1 MTELSNDPVLVDIDS
16 RGVATVTLNNPD
28 KHNAF
33 DDEIISQLTQV
44 FTDISENEEVRLMV
58 LAANGKSFCAG
69 ADLGWMKRMANYSY
83 QENLHDANGLAN
95 MLKALNFIPQP
106 TIAKIQGAAFGGAVG
121 LASCCDIV
129 IASEKASFSLSEVKF
144 GLIPATISP
153 YVVSAIGIKAARRYF
168 QTAERFF
175 ADKAQQLGL
184 VDEVTTPEELNTS
197 VDNMINTLLANGPI
211 AMRQAKQLVF
221 DVAYKNIDQNLISET
236 SKRIAAIRISEE
248 GQEGL
253 GSFFEKRSP
262 NWHKE

>member
-1 MTELSNDPVLVDIDS
+1 MENHVLLDIDN

-33 DDEIISQLTQV
+33 DDEIIAQLTQV
-44 FTDISENEEVRLMV
+44 FTDVAQNDGVRVMV

-153 YVVSAIGIKAARRYF
+153 YVVSAIGQKAARRYF

-175 ADKAQQLGL
+175 ADKAMQLGL
-184 VDEVTTPEELNTS
+184 VDEVTTVNELDES
-197 VDNMINTLLANGPI
+197 VNNMINTLLANGPV

-221 DVAYKNIDQNLISET
+221 DIAYQTIDQDLITET

-253 GSFFEKRSP
+253 GSFFEKRKPS
-262 NWHKE
+262 WVKE

>member
-1 MTELSNDPVLVDIDS
+1 MENHVLLDIDN

-33 DDEIISQLTQV
+33 DDEIIAQLTQV
-44 FTDISENEEVRLMV
+44 FTDVAQNDDVRVMV

-153 YVVSAIGIKAARRYF
+153 YVVSAIGQKAARRYF

-175 ADKAQQLGL
+175 ADKAMQLGL
-184 VDEVTTPEELNTS
+184 VDEVTTVDELDQS
-197 VDNMINTLLANGPI
+197 VNHMINTLLANGPV

-221 DVAYKNIDQNLISET
+221 DIAYQTIDQDLITET
-236 SKRIAAIRISEE
+236 SKRIAAIRISDE

-253 GSFFEKRSP
+253 GSFFEKRKPS
-262 NWHKE
+262 WVKE